1 MVVPYQEPQTEAQAR
16 PRRAVSEVKRLAN
29 FINAHKSSGA
39 RSERGRAAVAANGV
53 VHGQTCNNTSIFL
66 SDENPDEYA
75 NEVAR
80 WAITL
85 KAETEPEVAQVGLA
99 VYQLWKVR
107 RTERGSAAAVDQ
119 KVEDIENNVD
129 DQTSDLVRA
138 LIPQL
143 PLDPA
148 RVVKEL
154 REYVCDCTYIL
165 GQLRLLRER
174 LTTHPVFEVSQRR
187 YVTQVLGHKPSDLFI
202 DPFVYELD
210 RLYLGSISGPGSFT
224 PARAANAFLLDN
236 PGDMSD
242 REFEARLEPMVEK
255 LPTIKEGH
263 AGLAKL
269 LEQAIEELTERVEL
283 LGLREE
289 RQRARAVVT
298 AKDEVCRDGEKR
310 KRNAAMAI
318 RLHHASMRELRA
330 MQESRRKYG
339 AGDLDQLDDE
349 NHQEP
354 AELGPENPAGSQEEA
369 PAQGASAV
377 AEMPAQGNPTVSQA
391 NDGHQR
397 CDEAPAESEL
407 IREPSPESGLAQ
419 ALAEAREFLRRT
431 GFEPLIE

>member
-16 PRRAVSEVKRLAN
+16 PRRAVSEAKRLAN
-29 FINAHKSSGA
+29 IANAQASTGP

-53 VHGQTCNNTSIFL
+53 VHGQTCNNANILL

-75 NEVAR
+75 SEVAR
-80 WAITL
+80 WAIVL

-107 RTERGSAAAVDQ
+107 RTERASAAAVAQ

-129 DQTSDLVRA
+129 DQTSDLVRT

-154 REYVCDCTYIL
+154 RKSVCGCTYLL

-187 YVTQVLGHKPSDLFI
+187 YVTQALGHKPSDLFI

-242 REFEARLEPMVEK
+242 REFEARLEPMVGN

-263 AGLAKL
+263 AGLVKL

-330 MQESRRKYG
+330 MQESRRKFG
-339 AGDLDQLDDE
+339 AGDPDE
-349 NHQEP
+349 PDGANPQEAP
-354 AELGPENPAGSQEEA
+354 ESGTENPADAENEPPPQGDSPAADSRAQGKATVSQVVDGNVSCNEA
-369 PAQGASAV
+369 PAKS
-377 AEMPAQGNPTVSQA
+377 ELLREPAQG
-391 NDGHQR
+391 D
-397 CDEAPAESEL
+397 
-407 IREPSPESGLAQ
+407 GLAQ
-419 ALAEAREFLRRT
+419 TRAEAGAHLRRT